1 MKFGLRKPSLKRRL
15 SARTSPSRYIR
26 HSLGLKV
33 PKGFGWLT
41 NPQKTAYNR
50 VYNRT
55 TFSID
60 DLFKSS
66 GCSRYFSLGLFII
79 AAIFLW
85 NYFGAG
91 L

>member
-1 MKFGLRKPSLKRRL
+1 MKFGIRKPSLKRRL
-15 SARTSPSRYIR
+15 SARTSPSRFVR
-26 HSLGLKV
+26 HSLGLKA

-41 NPQKTAYNR
+41 NPKKAAYNR

-60 DLFKSS
+60 ELFKS
-66 GCSRYFSLGLFII
+66 GCSRHLGIFIFVI
-79 AAIFLW
+79 VVGFLW
-85 NYFGAG
+85 KYFGVG